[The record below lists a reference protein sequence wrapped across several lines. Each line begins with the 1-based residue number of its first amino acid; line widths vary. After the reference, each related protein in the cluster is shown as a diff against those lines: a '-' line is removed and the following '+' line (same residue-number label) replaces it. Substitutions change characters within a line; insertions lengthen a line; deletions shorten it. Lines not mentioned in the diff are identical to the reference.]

1 MNRRHFLTS
10 LGGGAISFTQGQ
22 AAPTD
27 TAAGLQE
34 KLEALRQKHRVPAL
48 AAARVRVDGLA
59 IQTVTGFR
67 KAGGSTPV
75 TQADLWHYGSM
86 TKAMTATLLA
96 TYVQEGRLHW
106 DDSLGKLIPESCRK
120 AHPRTKDIT
129 VLQLLQHRSGLRAN
143 LLSWWLL
150 PRADQ
155 RGEILR
161 LAAPPGADWPEAG
174 SYLYSNVGYAIAG
187 HLAEKLDGQTWET
200 LLEKRL
206 FRPLKITAGQGPAGT
221 EGKEDQPWPHDSKG
235 QPLPV
240 NGPGC
245 DNPPSLGPAGRVHA
259 SLENYARF
267 AADQLRG
274 AAGQP
279 ALLPTALYK
288 ILHTP
293 DPISHYACGWGI
305 ADRPWA
311 AGRCL
316 THTGSNNANY
326 AAVWL
331 APEKAF
337 GVFAA
342 CNQGGPAAA
351 EACDAACS
359 LMIQHT

>member
-10 LGGGAISFTQGQ
+10 LGGGAISLTHGQ
-22 AAPTD
+22 AASKD

-34 KLEALRQKHRVPAL
+34 KLEILRLKHRVPAL
-48 AAARVRVDGLA
+48 AAARLGVDGLL
-59 IQTVTGFR
+59 IQSVTGFR

-75 TQADLWHYGSM
+75 TASDLWHYGSM

-96 TYVQEGRLHW
+96 TYVEEGRLQW
-106 DDSLGKLIPESCRK
+106 DDPLGKLIPESCRK
-120 AHPRTKDIT
+120 ADPRTKDIT

-143 LLSWWLL
+143 LFSWWLL
-150 PRADQ
+150 PRAAQ
-155 RGEILR
+155 REEILR
-161 LAAPPGADWPEAG
+161 LAAPPGTDWAASG

-187 HLAEKLDGQTWET
+187 HLAEKLDGKPWEV

-206 FRPLKITAGQGPAGT
+206 FKALKITAGQGPVGT
-221 EGKEDQPWPHDSKG
+221 EGKDDQPWPHDSKG
-235 QPLPV
+235 SALPV
-240 NGPGC
+240 NGPRC

-274 AAGQP
+274 AAGQS
-279 ALLPTALYK
+279 ALLPAALYK

-293 DPISHYACGWGI
+293 DPASHYACGWGV
-305 ADRPWA
+305 ADRSWA
-311 AGRCL
+311 GGRCL
-316 THTGSNNANY
+316 THSGSNNANFSV
-326 AAVWL
+326 VWL

-359 LMIQHT
+359 LMIQHG